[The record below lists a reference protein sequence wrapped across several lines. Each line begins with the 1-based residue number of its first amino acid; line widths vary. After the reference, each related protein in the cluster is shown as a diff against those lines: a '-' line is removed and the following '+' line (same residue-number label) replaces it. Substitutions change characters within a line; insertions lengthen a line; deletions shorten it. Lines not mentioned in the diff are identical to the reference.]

1 MAYIG
6 KAPNTAIVNQA
17 TSQSFSGNGSTTAFT
32 LTRSVNV
39 GEDLEVV
46 VNNVQQEPGSG
57 KSYTASGTTLTF
69 DEAPP
74 SGTNNVYVIYRGEAT
89 INPRLEHDANA
100 ALAATTGTFS
110 GDFVATGHA
119 SVGVNAVDATRALTV
134 AGSTDDST
142 ALGLVVYNSSL
153 ASKFSVRNDGLIT
166 AAGNIQVGGA
176 LDVTTSTHANASV
189 FKSTGNTQIM
199 LQDTDATANDQ
210 FWGLQVSG
218 GEFNI
223 LTCNDDRASGFVTPL
238 TIDASGRV
246 TMPNQPVFNAY
257 QTSSYTITNGD
268 ILRWT
273 ATHVNIGNHFNTSAN
288 NYRFTAPI
296 AGTYYFHIYQLTG
309 NDASSGDIR
318 FRKNAAAV
326 DGNYGYGVSGYTGH
340 KQTTATTILTLAA
353 NDYVDV
359 MTIGTNVWN
368 DRHGGFC
375 GFLIG

>member
-32 LTRSVNV
+32 LNRSVNV
-39 GEDLEVV
+39 GEDLEVFV
-46 VNNVQQEPGSG
+46 ENVQQEPGAG

-110 GDFVATGHA
+110 GAVSATNGTF
-119 SVGVNAVDATRALTV
+119 SGNLDVDGTTTV
-134 AGSTDDST
+134 
-142 ALGLVVYNSSL
+142 
-153 ASKFSVRNDGLIT
+153 DGLT
-166 AAGNIQVGGA
+166 SSEA

-189 FKSTGNTQIM
+189 FKSTGNTQVM

-218 GEFNI
+218 GAFNI
-223 LTCNDDRASGFVTPL
+223 LTCNDDRASGFLTPL
-238 TIDASGRV
+238 TIDSNGRITMPTQPAFRAGLNGGYTHGSGNAVQFNDVGASGEFF
-246 TMPNQPVFNAY
+246 NQ
-257 QTSSYTITNGD
+257 
-268 ILRWT
+268 
-273 ATHVNIGNHFNTSAN
+273 GNHLATSG
-288 NYRFTAPI
+288 NYRFTAPVS
-296 AGTYYFHIYQLTG
+296 GVYFFHAIVLWQG
-309 NDASSGDIR
+309 VSSGVGMQDSLR
-318 FRKNAAAV
+318 FNVNGSVRSYSERRAFYVSNTTG
-326 DGNYGYGVSGYTGH
+326 DSGYYSDFLSDTFR
-340 KQTTATTILTLAA
+340 LDA
-353 NDYVDV
+353 NDYVFV
-359 MTIGTNVWN
+359 QGQKSEVI
-368 DRHGGFC
+368 HGNNQYTRWS